1 MKIKAAVLYKTNT
14 PFQVETIDL
23 EPPRAGEV
31 LVKIAAAGI
40 CHSDYHVATG
50 HTERPT
56 PIVLGHE
63 GAGMVT
69 AVGEDVTHVKVGDH
83 VLLSWLP
90 NCGTCFYCLNNRP
103 NLCQAYLGP
112 IWNGTMT
119 DGTLRLSKN
128 PIYHLNFLSCWAEY
142 AVVPQESCVV
152 LHKEIPF
159 NVAAVIGCAVT
170 TVLGAAFKTAQVR
183 PGSSALTAWW
193 GWVEYYHG
201 NLAGASRIIAVARTP
216 ISSQTRRA
224 MPKISEVRV

>member
-1 MKIKAAVLYKTNT
+1 MKIKAAVLYETNT

-69 AVGEDVTHVKVGDH
+69 AVGENVTHVKVGDH

-142 AVVPQESCVV
+142 AVVQLGINNPRPAPKSGLKVCHSSETSN
-152 LHKEIPF
+152 LLSSGPEIRSFRRMIP
-159 NVAAVIGCAVT
+159 
-170 TVLGAAFKTAQVR
+170 
-183 PGSSALTAWW
+183 
-193 GWVEYYHG
+193 
-201 NLAGASRIIAVARTP
+201 
-216 ISSQTRRA
+216 TRRVQSRA
-224 MPKISEVRV
+224 NLRRPKRVTGKFSRGVLLASASDDKSIKLWDMPK